1 VIVLPLDV
9 DLHRYRELVRGPLVG
24 LRLRCDRCGSVR
36 LHGHGGYSR
45 KAFVPDADDGS
56 FPMRRVRCLECGRA
70 PSVMPAWAA
79 SGLHAADAVVE
90 DVACEYL
97 DGARATY
104 RSVVARARERARS
117 LSHSTLHRWLTTLG
131 TAGVAPLLALL
142 VRLRP
147 EIDPLRFLPK
157 LVRAVARKARSA
169 SRADVLLSALQGLH
183 AGRRCAEALLGGQA
197 GARPPTLIVLLRGGR
212 PT

>member
-1 VIVLPLDV
+1 
-9 DLHRYRELVRGPLVG
+9 
-24 LRLRCDRCGSVR
+24 
-36 LHGHGGYSR
+36 
-45 KAFVPDADDGS
+45 
-56 FPMRRVRCLECGRA
+56 
-70 PSVMPAWAA
+70 MPAWAA
-79 SGLHAADAVVE
+79 SGRNAADVVIE

-97 DGARATY
+97 EGVDVTY
-104 RSVVARARERARS
+104 RSVAARARERNRS
-117 LSHSTLHRWLTTLG
+117 LTHSTLHRWLTIIG
-131 TAGVAPLLALL
+131 AAGVAPLLALL

-147 EIDPLRFLPK
+147 ETDPLRFLPK